1 MPSASISAYEV
12 PTVLT
17 LENILTIDGVEIGF
31 QKLAK
36 RHFSVQLVSNGKE
49 LGQLRRSATMTGHF
63 EAITPDGSTIQTP
76 SRWSGTVNAVF
87 GTRELAVRALL
98 NAREE

>member
-1 MPSASISAYEV
+1 M
-12 PTVLT
+12 T
-17 LENILTIDGVEIGF
+17 LEDILTIDGVEIGF

-36 RHFSVQLVSNGKE
+36 RHFSVRLVSNGEE

-63 EAITPDGSTIQTP
+63 EAITPDGRTLQTP

-98 NAREE
+98 RERNTMKEKE